1 MEVETVPPASGGCSP
16 LLGSAASGGDEGLHT
31 RGSQQ
36 IAAVLPFFL
45 VLSLC
50 ALLLLL
56 NTNNLLYQVRSDL
69 LSSRAPSESFQFINN
84 RVVLYYL
91 VLQKLD
97 GNQRASRPVP
107 L

>member
-1 MEVETVPPASGGCSP
+1 MEVETVPPVSGGCSP
-16 LLGSAASGGDEGLHT
+16 LLGSAAPGGEEGLHT
-31 RGSQQ
+31 RGSQR
-36 IAAVLPFFL
+36 IAAVLPFSL

-56 NTNNLLYQVRSDL
+56 KTNNLLYQVRSDL
-69 LSSRAPSESFQFINN
+69 LSPLAPSESFQLINN
-84 RVVLYYL
+84 RVLLFYL